1 SNTSGDE
8 GGGVHVLSGTVTI
21 DNSAI
26 LDNFADDDGGGLDI
40 ESDATVTVTNSMID
54 RNTADDDGG
63 GIEVNGSLWLL
74 NSSLNENQA
83 DDRAAMDGDSSADFI
98 IIHGTMISGNVSQ
111 DLGGGVDFDGDA
123 MVHISDS
130 LIQNNQ
136 VLDAGGAGI
145 DNFATLFITDTHIIG
160 NFASN
165 DCGGIE
171 NNGVMTLTNV
181 TISGNQAQSGA
192 GLCTDSNSSSVI
204 VDSQIENNIATQN
217 GGGVQVSDQG
227 VMTLTNSTI
236 ANNTAAQSGGLF
248 NDNGQVTLT
257 NSTVSGN
264 QADEDGI
271 LTQIG
276 VSATLQLVHASLA
289 NNTAVVTD
297 TGMGIISG
305 TVTLTNSIIA
315 DNGAAN
321 CALGGGTLVSGG
333 YNLEDGGSCALSGA
347 GDITN
352 TDPLLDGLADNG
364 GNTQTHALL
373 AGSPA
378 IDAIPDGV
386 NGCGIEFVT
395 DQRGEVRPFGD
406 GCDIGSF
413 EKGLSTIYLP
423 VIFNQ

>member
-1 SNTSGDE
+1 TSGDE

-54 RNTADDDGG
+54 RNTANDDGG
-63 GIEVNGSLWLL
+63 GIEVGGNLWLL
-74 NSSLNENQA
+74 NSSVSENQA
-83 DDRAAMDGDSSADFI
+83 DDVTAVDGDSNASVI
-98 IIHGTMISGNVSQ
+98 VIHGTTISGNIAIDNGGTI
-111 DLGGGVDFDGDA
+111 DLDGNVMA
-123 MVHISDS
+123 HISDS

-136 VLDAGGAGI
+136 VLSRTGAGI
-145 DNFATLFITDTHIIG
+145 ENSANLFITNTHIIG
-160 NFASN
+160 NFVPGG
-165 DCGGIE
+165 CGGIE
-171 NNGVMTLTNV
+171 NRQAMTLTNV

-192 GLCTDSNSSSVI
+192 GLCTDSTSSNVI
-204 VDSQIENNIATQN
+204 VDSRIENNTATQN
-217 GGGVQVSDQG
+217 GGGVFVSGDSI
-227 VMTLTNSTI
+227 MTLTNSTI
-236 ANNTAAQSGGLF
+236 ANNTAAQAGGLF
-248 NDNGQVTLT
+248 NDNGQVSLY
-257 NSTVSGN
+257 NSTLSGN

-276 VSATLQLVHASLA
+276 VSATVRLVHATLA

-305 TVTLTNSIIA
+305 TVAMTNSIIA
-315 DNGAAN
+315 YNGAAN
-321 CALGGGTLVSGG
+321 CAFDGGTLVSGG
-333 YNLEDGGSCALSGA
+333 YNLEDGNSCGLSEV

-364 GNTQTHALL
+364 GSTQTHALL

-386 NGCGIEFVT
+386 NGCGTTFIT
-395 DQRGEVRPFGD
+395 DQRGEERPFGD

-413 EKGLSTIYLP
+413 ERGVNIIYLP
-423 VIFNQ
+423 VILR